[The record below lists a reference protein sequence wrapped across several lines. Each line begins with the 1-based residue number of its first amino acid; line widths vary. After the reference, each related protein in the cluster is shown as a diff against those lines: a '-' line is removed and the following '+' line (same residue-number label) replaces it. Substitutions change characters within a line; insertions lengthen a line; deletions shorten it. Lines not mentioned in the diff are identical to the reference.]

1 MYLRIQE
8 LEETLVEEMA
18 VKSGLQTHQQI
29 QFERTKVNQEVFK
42 QIFEIDGK
50 LDQVLQTLINNF
62 DDEFN

>member
-18 VKSGLQTHQQI
+18 VESGLQTHQQI

>member
-18 VKSGLQTHQQI
+18 VESGLKTHQQI